1 MRAAVKCGAALALL
15 GALAPALPAQGIR
28 ITGVTTARYV
38 DLLTF
43 EHDSVSADSA
53 EGEGPLRVARGVTVR
68 CIPGQ
73 PFCRYVRSGDAA
85 GMIPIT
91 QDMATAWGLGEG
103 ISAFAHLR
111 GRLDAGADTD
121 IWPQQNDEF
130 DALAVYVEMDRE
142 RFRARLG
149 RQWKSSGLGFYN
161 FDGASV
167 MLRATPIFSV
177 DVFGGRSLVRGIN
190 EAHTA
195 GAIASVEDIP
205 PDEDAYVLG
214 VEARA
219 RVRARGAIGVLYQ
232 REIATDRSQLYSE
245 RVSVDGTMRFLRQGQ
260 LDAELQAD
268 LATEAVNQARIRV
281 THPIA
286 RKLSGSLE
294 YRHYVPFF
302 ELWTIWGA
310 FSPIGYDEAAAAA
323 YWGRDVDRLS
333 LQLRGA
339 VRRYQDT
346 DEGLASEEMKNS
358 GWRVSADGNVR
369 LTSDWSTFGGV
380 RTEIGFGASRTDGD
394 LGLRWEPSRRG
405 YLGVRASAWQSSYEL
420 RLGTGTVYG
429 AGLDGGIR
437 LRPDLRI
444 LGDVATYRHTYD
456 DGAPSRDWSQM
467 RGALRLEWTVG
478 RDPGMQGGVR

>member
-1 MRAAVKCGAALALL
+1 V
-15 GALAPALPAQGIR
+15 
-28 ITGVTTARYV
+28 
-38 DLLTF
+38 
-43 EHDSVSADSA
+43 
-53 EGEGPLRVARGVTVR
+53 GEGVSV
-68 CIPGQ
+68 
-73 PFCRYVRSGDAA
+73 
-85 GMIPIT
+85 
-91 QDMATAWGLGEG
+91 
-103 ISAFAHLR
+103 FAHLR
-111 GRLDAGADTD
+111 GRLDAGANSD

-130 DALAVYVEMDRE
+130 DALAVYVEMDRD

-149 RQWKSSGLGFYN
+149 RQWKSSGLGYYN

-167 MLRATPIFSV
+167 LLRATPHYSF
-177 DVFGGRSLVRGIN
+177 DVFAGRSLVRGIN
-190 EAHTA
+190 ETHTS

-205 PDEDAYVLG
+205 PDENAFVLG

-219 RVRARGAIGVLYQ
+219 RLRNRGAVGVLYQ

-245 RVSVDGTMRFLRQGQ
+245 RIAVDGTARVLRRGQ
-260 LDAELQAD
+260 LDAELQGD
-268 LATEAVNQARIRV
+268 LATEALNQLRIRV
-281 THPIA
+281 THPLWRQVSA
-286 RKLSGSLE
+286 SLE

-323 YWGRDVDRLS
+323 YWGRDVDRAS

-339 VRRYQDT
+339 MRRYQET
-346 DEGLASEEMKNS
+346 DAGVSFEPMKRN
-358 GWRVSADGNVR
+358 GWRVSADGNYR
-369 LTSDWSTFGGV
+369 LTSTWSAFGGV

-394 LGLRWEPSRRG
+394 LGARWEPSARG
-405 YLGVRASAWQSSYEL
+405 YVGARASAWQSSYEL

-444 LGDVATYRHTYD
+444 LADAAAYRHTYD

-467 RGALRLEWTVG
+467 RGTLRLEWTVG
-478 RDPGMQGGVR
+478 RDPGTQGGVR